1 MTRQKKHVVAVAWLV
16 SSVDLD
22 SSDSVLLV
30 FLSLEG
36 PGCLKLLIPG
46 IVLSLFCPGLQAG
59 MAAFFFF
66 FFCLFRG
73 RVSYPIAQTGL
84 NLMPQPLRF

>member
-1 MTRQKKHVVAVAWLV
+1 MLLSLLEMTHQKKHVVAVAWLV

-22 SSDSVLLV
+22 SSDSGLLV

-66 FFCLFRG
+66 FFVFSEVGCLT
-73 RVSYPIAQTGL
+73 V
-84 NLMPQPLRF
+84 